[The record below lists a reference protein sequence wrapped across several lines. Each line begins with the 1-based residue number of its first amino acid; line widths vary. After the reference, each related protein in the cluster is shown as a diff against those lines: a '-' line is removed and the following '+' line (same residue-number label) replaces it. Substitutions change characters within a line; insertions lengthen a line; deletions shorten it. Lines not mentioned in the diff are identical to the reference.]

1 METVTNV
8 VNSASAAIWGK
19 SSTPNTTTQNETAGN
34 EPISGEKGA
43 GTADEPFDKGNE
55 DAATASAT
63 DTTAE
68 EPNAAPTSATE
79 KQTEATEAP
88 DTTQEPTSTQGSSTT
103 QSASDNDGKKLV
115 ERGELPHGSSIGM
128 QGSSGVEK
136 LEDGTEASAL
146 AGQEGGDGLG
156 KETGPEDQSVK
167 TSGTTG
173 ESGDFAGK
181 EVARLQEEKSA
192 GSSSD
197 VTSSPSGSKDSPKP
211 SKMNRL
217 KEKLHIGSGKHI

>member
-55 DAATASAT
+55 DAATATAT
-63 DTTAE
+63 DTPAE

-79 KQTEATEAP
+79 KQTEAP
-88 DTTQEPTSTQGSSTT
+88 DTTQESSPTQGSSST
-103 QSASDNDGKKLV
+103 QSASDDGGKKLV
-115 ERGELPHGSSIGM
+115 ERGELPHGPSIAM
-128 QGSSGVEK
+128 QGSSGAEK
-136 LEDGTEASAL
+136 SKGGSDGSAL
-146 AGQEGGDGLG
+146 LGQDSGDELG
-156 KETGPEDQSVK
+156 KEMGPGDQSVK
-167 TSGTTG
+167 TSDTTG

-192 GSSSD
+192 ESSSD
-197 VTSSPSGSKDSPKP
+197 VTSSPSGSKHSPKADKP

-217 KEKLHIGSGKHI
+217 KEKLHIGSGKHV